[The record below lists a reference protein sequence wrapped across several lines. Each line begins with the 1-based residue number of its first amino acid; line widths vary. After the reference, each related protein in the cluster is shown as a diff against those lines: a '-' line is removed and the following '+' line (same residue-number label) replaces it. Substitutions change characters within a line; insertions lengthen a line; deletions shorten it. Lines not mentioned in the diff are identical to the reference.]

1 MAFGRKRIAWPA
13 ATVIVLAIAVGVAV
27 SSASAGPKRATA
39 TLRTMGFG
47 LPDEIAKVRV
57 EEAKKAVGTSNDFQ
71 MDTGGFDEQ
80 KFLSAVA
87 SGNPPD
93 LIYMDRQLIGTYA
106 NRGALQSLTSCI
118 RNQKI
123 NMSQY
128 RDASRREVTFKGVV
142 YGIPEFLQS
151 RNIIINRP
159 VLANAHVKLTD
170 IDTSNWSKLASVNR
184 KLLKRSGGKVTRI
197 GFDPKL
203 PEFFP
208 LWAKANGVDILSK
221 DGRKAHINDPR
232 AVAALTYAVGLINAH
247 GGWGAFKSF
256 RDTWDFFGAKNQ
268 VQQGQVGAWPMEDFY
283 YSNLARSSP
292 GVKIYVAN
300 FKNRKGVPIDY
311 TTGNTWAIPRGAK
324 NPSQACVWMKAMTRW
339 ESWVKAAEARKAV
352 RKAAGLP
359 FLPIYSGNKI
369 ADQKIINGV
378 WEASATSPY
387 FKQAVRTNLRSQR
400 FAFSIPPSPA
410 GAEFHK
416 AWEDAVNRVLGGQ
429 QRVKAALDQAQRE
442 AQRALDRA
450 RN

>member
-1 MAFGRKRIAWPA
+1 MAFGRRRIAWPA
-13 ATVIVLAIAVGVAV
+13 ATVIVLAITVGVAV

-47 LPDEIAKVRV
+47 LPDEIARVRV
-57 EEAKKAVGTSNDFQ
+57 DEAKKAVGTSNDFQ

-106 NRGALQSLTSCI
+106 NRGALQPLTSCI
-118 RNQKI
+118 RSQRI

-128 RDASRREVTFKGVV
+128 RDAARREVTFKGVV
-142 YGIPEFLQS
+142 YGIPEFVQN
-151 RNIIINRP
+151 RNIIVNRP
-159 VLANAHVKLTD
+159 VLANAKVKLTD
-170 IDTSNWSKLASVNR
+170 IDTSNWKKLAAANR

-221 DGRKAHINDPR
+221 DGRRSHINDPR
-232 AVAALTYAVGLINAH
+232 AVAALNFAVSLIRAH

-256 RDTWDFFGAKNQ
+256 RDTWDFFGKDNQ
-268 VQQGQVGAWPMEDFY
+268 VAKGQVGAWPMEDFY
-283 YSNLARSSP
+283 YNNLARNSP
-292 GVKIYVAN
+292 GVKIFVKN
-300 FKNRKGVPIDY
+300 FVSRRGVPIDY
-311 TTGNTWAIPRGAK
+311 ATGNTWAIPRGAK
-324 NPSQACVWMKAMTRW
+324 NPTQACIWMKAMTRW
-339 ESWVKAAEARKAV
+339 ETWVKAAEARKAA
-352 RKAAGLP
+352 RKAQNLP
-359 FLPIYSGNKI
+359 FLPIYTANKT
-369 ADQKIINGV
+369 ADQRVFNRV
-378 WEASATSPY
+378 WEASATSP
-387 FKQAVRTNLRSQR
+387 FFRQAVRTNLRSQR

-429 QRVKAALDQAQRE
+429 QSVKAALDQAQRE

-450 RN
+450 RR